1 VGPAKRTSAEQP
13 ERRAILAA
21 TGRRVTRVSRR
32 IDRTA
37 NRGLE
42 RAYPLLL
49 AAATLLWRVARPA
62 LMGCFQVLAFGEAV
76 LRAIGRG
83 AVRVATAVAGILT
96 PRRGIGLTIAAAGG
110 LLIVSQFLDYHGVQI
125 GGPGYVGLPEVA
137 KPPTVDLQTA
147 GHAHS
152 YVLVPVGAIT
162 VLLGL
167 VTVWRGGRVGR
178 LAAFGTILAGAASL
192 AVILLIDLP
201 HGTEVGAQSSRF
213 AGASAVLE
221 KGFAAE
227 LAAAAGMVLAGV
239 LYYARPCLIRI
250 NLSGRAASARR
261 RRPRRRV
268 SSRATVA
275 RRA

>member
-1 VGPAKRTSAEQP
+1 MTF
-13 ERRAILAA
+13 
-21 TGRRVTRVSRR
+21 SRR
-32 IDRTA
+32 IDAAA

-42 RAYPLLL
+42 RAYPPLRRAWLTAVPALL
-49 AAATLLWRVARPA
+49 AAAALLWRGARPLLMWFFRA
-62 LMGCFQVLAFGEAV
+62 LELAEAG
-76 LRAIGRG
+76 LRALGRTTSR
-83 AVRVATAVAGILT
+83 AATAAAGVLT
-96 PRRGIGLTIAAAGG
+96 PRRTIGLVIAVSGG
-110 LLIVSQFLDYHGVQI
+110 LLVVSQFLDYHGVQI
-125 GGPGYVGLPEVA
+125 GGPGYVGLPDVA

-152 YVLVPVGAIT
+152 YVLVPVGALAA
-162 VLLGL
+162 LLGL
-167 VTVWRGGRVGR
+167 AMILRGGRTSR
-178 LAAFGTILAGAASL
+178 LAALGAIVAGAASL

-201 HGTEVGAQSSRF
+201 LGTDVGAQSSRF

-221 KGFAAE
+221 KGFSAE
-227 LAAAAGMVLAGV
+227 LAAAGGMLLGGL

-261 RRPRRRV
+261 RRPRRRA

>member
-1 VGPAKRTSAEQP
+1 MT
-13 ERRAILAA
+13 L
-21 TGRRVTRVSRR
+21 SRR
-32 IDRTA
+32 IDATA

-42 RAYPLLL
+42 RAYPPLRRAWL
-49 AAATLLWRVARPA
+49 AAAPALLALAALLWRLARPA
-62 LMGCFQVLAFGEAV
+62 LMWFFRALALAEAGLRALGRSAARAATAAAIV
-76 LRAIGRG
+76 VTPRRAIGL
-83 AVRVATAVAGILT
+83 A
-96 PRRGIGLTIAAAGG
+96 IAATGG
-110 LLIVSQFLDYHGVQI
+110 LLVVSQFLDYHGVQI
-125 GGPGYVGLPEVA
+125 GGPGYVGLPDVA

-152 YVLVPVGAIT
+152 YVLVPVGAIGI
-162 VLLGL
+162 VLGL
-167 VTVWRGGRVGR
+167 AIILRGGRIAR
-178 LAAFGTILAGAASL
+178 LAALGAILAGAASA

-201 HGTEVGAQSSRF
+201 HGTDVGAQSSRF

-227 LAAAAGMVLAGV
+227 LAAAGGMLLGGL

-261 RRPRRRV
+261 RRPRRRA